1 MSKRKGCSLP
11 FRALSSSACASG
23 DCTAVI
29 WLLHSSGG
37 LEVGMVVDP
46 NGGYVLAPDSQEGLC
61 EKQALLM
68 FNCTIKRTF
77 ALKRADVI
85 ADGRG
90 SCRDGCHREARH
102 AGFVFPL
109 P

>member
-1 MSKRKGCSLP
+1 MGAAVSKCKGCSLP
-11 FRALSSSACASG
+11 FHALSSSTRASG
-23 DCTAVI
+23 DCTAVM

-46 NGGYVLAPDSQEGLC
+46 SGGYVLTPDSQEWLC
-61 EKQALLM
+61 EEQALLM
-68 FNCTIKRTF
+68 FSCTIKRTF

-90 SCRDGCHREARH
+90 GC
-102 AGFVFPL
+102 
-109 P
+109 